1 LPVNLSLSSAI
12 QPVSTMATAGAKT
25 FAPKSTRDVPK
36 EFEAF
41 VLQTF
46 IQEML
51 PKDAEGVY
59 GTGIAGDIWRS
70 MLSEKLAFEV
80 AERGGLGIAD
90 QVRDS
95 QAINGMQQPGV
106 TGGPVTPAPDAQ
118 AQSPAASEMSAD
130 AAGLG
135 WRIVVERS

>member
-1 LPVNLSLSSAI
+1 
-12 QPVSTMATAGAKT
+12 MATAVAKT
-25 FAPKSTRDVPK
+25 VAPKSTRDVPK

-90 QVRDS
+90 QVRAS
-95 QAINGMQQPGV
+95 EAIKGMPQPGV
-106 TGGPVTPAPDAQ
+106 AGGSGVPAPDAQ
-118 AQSPAASEMSAD
+118 TQSPAASETSAD
-130 AAGLG
+130 AAGSG
-135 WRIVVERS
+135 WRAIVERS